1 MTLQAQVEE
10 LLAPVDALVATGLVP
25 LLAASAAR
33 TPGMGPAAAYLY
45 AHPATRA
52 AAQGVVQSIGEASA
66 RARELARAG
75 RFEAVQLAQSTV
87 RQSQAFV
94 LELQRALPQ
103 ADAVLTR
110 LAGRLAVAPLEG
122 LQAGL
127 GAAALV
133 GVVLLALLLGRSR

>member
-1 MTLQAQVEE
+1 VSLQAQVEE
-10 LLAPVDALVATGLVP
+10 LLAPVDRLVATGLVP

-45 AHPATRA
+45 ANPSTRA
-52 AAQGVVQSIGEASA
+52 AAQGVVRSIGEASA

-75 RFEAVQLAQSTV
+75 RPEAVPLAQSTV
-87 RQSQAFV
+87 RQSMAFV
-94 LELQRALPQ
+94 TELQRALPQ

-127 GAAALV
+127 GFAAIVAV
-133 GVVLLALLLGRSR
+133 GVLLLALGRGR

>member
-10 LLAPVDALVATGLVP
+10 LLAPVDRLVAVGLVP

-52 AAQGVVQSIGEASA
+52 AAQGVVRSINEAAA

-75 RFEAVQLAQSTV
+75 RQEAIPLAQSTV

-94 LELQRALPQ
+94 TELQRALPQ

-127 GAAALV
+127 GFAAAVAV
-133 GVVLLALLLGRSR
+133 GVLLLALGRGR